1 MRLHRYITAI
11 TSLGRDAHSTCGTAR
26 CCLADFGIYIQ
37 PINYPTASK
46 GTERLRISPTPF
58 HNDGPSK
65 HRRML
70 AGPLGETGAA
80 VRDQHY
86 SNNEHREAQARG
98 LTGAASCETNLFNG
112 K

>member
-65 HRRML
+65 PGGCLRAPWERL
-70 AGPLGETGAA
+70 ALPFATNIIPITSIAKLRLAA
-80 VRDQHY
+80 
-86 SNNEHREAQARG
+86 
-98 LTGAASCETNLFNG
+98 
-112 K
+112 